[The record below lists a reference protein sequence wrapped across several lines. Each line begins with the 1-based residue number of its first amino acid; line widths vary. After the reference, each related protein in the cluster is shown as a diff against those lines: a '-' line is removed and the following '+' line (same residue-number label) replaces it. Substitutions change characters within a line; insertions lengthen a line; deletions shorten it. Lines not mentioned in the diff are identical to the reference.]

1 MLVDHDHDRMDG
13 ANPNTDCPNLNPNN
27 NKKSSYEKRK
37 EKSVVFDVQY
47 IPDTSPAKVTRK
59 ERQRR
64 EKVKKKWNE
73 SVTVRTKERG

>member
-1 MLVDHDHDRMDG
+1 M
-13 ANPNTDCPNLNPNN
+13 
-27 NKKSSYEKRK
+27 
-37 EKSVVFDVQY
+37 VFDVQY